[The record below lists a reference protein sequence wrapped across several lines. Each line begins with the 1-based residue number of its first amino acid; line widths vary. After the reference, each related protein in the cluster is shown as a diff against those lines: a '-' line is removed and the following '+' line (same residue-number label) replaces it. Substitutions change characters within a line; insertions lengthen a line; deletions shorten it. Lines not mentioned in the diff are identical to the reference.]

1 MYNKNCRG
9 GRNMKFDE
17 IFIGDKNKMTA
28 LSVCRA
34 ADPEVLK
41 PLIRIIE
48 EKGAVC
54 HLVDDQSSLESMLHS
69 LGAGHMLGNAIT
81 IHHAAGDQEAAVRA
95 LELVA
100 SGEANILMKGLVP
113 TSILM
118 KEVLKK
124 EYGLIH
130 TRLLS
135 HVALF
140 DMPNYHKA
148 VLLSDAGMNIAPT
161 LDQKGKII
169 DNALECAHRLGVKRP
184 KVALLSAVDKVTDK
198 MPSTTD
204 AELLAHSNAK
214 NFGFDSTI
222 EGPLQFDVAI
232 SEDAARHKGSASEVA
247 GDVDILI
254 APNIESGNILYKSL
268 VYSAG
273 ARVASVI
280 TGAKMPIVLTSR
292 ADSAE
297 DRYNSINLAMMISK

>member
-1 MYNKNCRG
+1 
-9 GRNMKFDE
+9 MKFDE

-34 ADPEVLK
+34 ADREVLK

-48 EKGAVC
+48 EKGIVC
-54 HLVDDQSSLESMLHS
+54 HLVDDREKLKSMLHS
-69 LGAGHMLGNAIT
+69 FEADHMIDQEIK
-81 IHHAAGDQEAAVRA
+81 IHHAADDNEAAAVS
-95 LELVA
+95 LGLIT
-100 SGEANILMKGLVP
+100 SGEANVLMKGLIP
-113 TSILM
+113 TSILL

-124 EYGLIH
+124 DYGLIH
-130 TRLLS
+130 NRLLS
-135 HVALF
+135 HLALF

-148 VLLSDAGMNIAPT
+148 VFLSDAGMNIAPS
-161 LDQKGKII
+161 LEQKRQIV
-169 DNALECAHRLGVKRP
+169 DNALACAHGLGVRRP

-198 MPSTTD
+198 MPSTIEAD
-204 AELLAHSNAK
+204 MLAHSDAK
-214 NFGFDSTI
+214 NYEFDSTI

-232 SEDAARHKGSASEVA
+232 SEDAARHKGISSEVA

-254 APNIESGNILYKSL
+254 APNIEAGNILYKSL

-273 ARVASVI
+273 ASVASVI
-280 TGAKMPIVLTSR
+280 TGAKVPIVLTSR